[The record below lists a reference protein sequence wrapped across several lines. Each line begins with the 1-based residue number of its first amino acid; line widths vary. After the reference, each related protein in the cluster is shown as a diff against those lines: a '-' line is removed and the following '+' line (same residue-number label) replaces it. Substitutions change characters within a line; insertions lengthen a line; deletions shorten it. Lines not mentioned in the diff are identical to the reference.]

1 MSSSTGSPSRKLSWV
16 KKMEAE
22 CAYEAKLL
30 DAARRGQLKTSTKPA
45 HTLSKKEKKANAAIE
60 LAIEL
65 KRREEKQAEVK
76 KQQQKKE
83 EAKA

>member
-1 MSSSTGSPSRKLSWV
+1 MSSSTGNPSRKIPWV

-22 CAYEAKLL
+22 IAHESKLL
-30 DAARRGQLKTSTKPA
+30 DAARRGQLKPSSKPA
-45 HTLSKKEKKANAAIE
+45 HTLSKKEKKANQAIE

-65 KRREEKQAEVK
+65 KRREEKQVEVK

-83 EAKA
+83 SEV